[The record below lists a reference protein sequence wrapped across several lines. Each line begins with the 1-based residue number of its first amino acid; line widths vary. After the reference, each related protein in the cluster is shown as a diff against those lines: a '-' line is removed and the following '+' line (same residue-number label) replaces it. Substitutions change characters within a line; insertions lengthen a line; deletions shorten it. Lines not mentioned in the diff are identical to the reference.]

1 MWYVNDTVQNMT
13 DHQIYLHNIYP
24 SLHLL
29 TIVNLTMN
37 FNNTQLQCSTTDV
50 KSNAIYIY
58 IEGK

>member
-13 DHQIYLHNIYP
+13 DHQIILVKVR
-24 SLHLL
+24 SSFHLL